1 MSKKR
6 HMAEEIIS
14 KLQAGGTLP
23 WACSCLAGIGCVTIG
38 CAAARMRLSPTCQ
51 KVSPVP

>member
-14 KLQAGGTLP
+14 KLRAGGTLL
-23 WACSCLAGIGCVTIG
+23 WACSCLAGIGWVIIG
-38 CAAARMRLSPTCQ
+38 SAADRMRLSPACQ
-51 KVSPVP
+51 KVSPLP